1 VAGCRVRSPSSI
13 KGVEG
18 LADCGPRYAE
28 ILGDRIFNDCGS
40 GAQDSAEDAVA
51 QYRGALV
58 GNSFTLNSYHVPGS
72 LPELTE
78 IEITAGP
85 VRGRLT
91 ALLGHWRVGC
101 R

>member
-1 VAGCRVRSPSSI
+1 LEDARGGVPGQEPLQHQ
-13 KGVEG
+13 GVEG

-58 GNSFTLNSYHVPGS
+58 GNSFTLNPCH
-72 LPELTE
+72 LP
-78 IEITAGP
+78 
-85 VRGRLT
+85 RL
-91 ALLGHWRVGC
+91 AS
-101 R
+101 